1 MFGQVLDKLDSYF
14 GRAFLLARY
23 APWLLALLANL
34 LVAALEFPE
43 VRQALLK
50 SLTQLDGVSGVSLL
64 LVLLAVWVVAYATS
78 PVMQFVIGFLE
89 GRHMPPSLQRLLIV
103 VHAWRRD
110 ALDRTIDASFQRLAD
125 SQSFDELLREL
136 TEARLSG
143 TARRKI
149 GDAALIE
156 RASARLHAL
165 DEARQLGLPLDQ
177 RELQD
182 GGRLLADALRKN
194 CADAAAFADAADRD
208 AAMCLQELHRRMWAH
223 LVPYAKTMA
232 EALDDRA
239 AVERHRRFAADIL
252 APTALGNEALAL
264 KSYCATRYGID
275 FDFFWPRFLLV
286 ARNDAKLSDALATA
300 KIQLDFSIA
309 ALTLSTLSVAAW
321 APWLLWHGRS
331 MPAAALVVGL
341 GPLAV
346 HAWLGIVQAAY
357 AEFADVVRSAIDLRR
372 FDVLAALRQTLPA
385 SSSDEPRCWEA
396 VQRLSL
402 FGESRTNSALR
413 HPA

>member
-14 GRAFLLARY
+14 GRAFLLARF
-23 APWLLALLANL
+23 APWLLALLANI
-34 LVAALEFPE
+34 VIAALEFPHIG
-43 VRQALLK
+43 QALLK
-50 SLTQLDGVSGVSLL
+50 SLTQKDGISGTSLF
-64 LVLLAVWVVAYATS
+64 LVLIAVWVVAYATS
-78 PVMQFVIGFLE
+78 PVAQFVIGFLE
-89 GRHMPPSLQRLLIV
+89 GRHMPSGLQRLLIV
-103 VHAWRRD
+103 AHAWRRD
-110 ALDRTIDASFQRLAD
+110 DLDRTIDASFQRLAD

-136 TEARLSG
+136 TEARLHG
-143 TARRKI
+143 TERRKI
-149 GDAALIE
+149 GDAALID
-156 RASARLHAL
+156 RAAAQVGVLG
-165 DEARQLGLPLDQ
+165 EARQLGRPINQ
-177 RELQD
+177 AELQAAA
-182 GGRLLADALRKN
+182 RLLADALRAN
-194 CADAAAFADAADRD
+194 CADAALFLDGGERDDAAR
-208 AAMCLQELHRRMWAH
+208 LHELHRLMWVH
-223 LVPYAKTMA
+223 LVPYAKAMA
-232 EALDDRA
+232 EDLDGRA
-239 AVERHRRFAADIL
+239 AVERHRRFATEIL

-309 ALTLSTLSVAAW
+309 ALTLTTLTVAAW
-321 APWLLWHGRS
+321 APWLLWQGHS
-331 MPAAALVVGL
+331 IPAAALVAGL

-372 FDVLAALRQTLPA
+372 FDVLATLRQTLPA

-402 FGESRTNSALR
+402 FSESRSNAALR